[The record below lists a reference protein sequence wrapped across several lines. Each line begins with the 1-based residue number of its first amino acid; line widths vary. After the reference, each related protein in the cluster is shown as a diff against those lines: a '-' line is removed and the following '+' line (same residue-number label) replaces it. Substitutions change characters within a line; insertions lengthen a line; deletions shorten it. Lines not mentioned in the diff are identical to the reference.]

1 MTRPCPAPHP
11 PHRRFFRCFRLFP
24 LLLACLLTLA
34 LAGCPGDRDDRPK
47 EGKRPTVPVTIAR
60 SRMATVPVEL
70 AATAHIES
78 PAAVAVR
85 SRVTGTLDRIHFT
98 EGQEVEAGALLFTI
112 DPRPFAAVLARAE
125 AELARDRAELAN
137 SRRELAR
144 YTTAAAKGFVS
155 AEQAD
160 QAATRV
166 ATFSAAVKAGQ
177 AAVDAARLELGFAT
191 IRSPLTGRTG
201 EVRVD
206 AGNLVRANDETPL
219 VTIHQMAPVHAAC
232 TLPGRHLP
240 LIRLHQAK
248 APLTARI
255 IDPAGGSAPLT
266 GTLSFIDNTVDPA
279 TGAIRLIAT
288 FANRDRA
295 LWPGQMVDLR
305 LLVTEQPDSVV
316 VPARAV
322 QTGQQ
327 GPYVFVVKAEGTVA
341 VRPVTPGLA
350 FGEELVIDKGLAAGE
365 RVVTDGQ
372 LLLADG
378 VSVQERTPAGAPAK
392 PAAKGAQPAGNTP

>member
-1 MTRPCPAPHP
+1 
-11 PHRRFFRCFRLFP
+11 
-24 LLLACLLTLA
+24 
-34 LAGCPGDRDDRPK
+34 
-47 EGKRPTVPVTIAR
+47 
-60 SRMATVPVEL
+60 MATVPVEL

-85 SRVTGTLDRIHFT
+85 SRVTGTLEKVHFT

-125 AELARDRAELAN
+125 AELARDRAELEN

-177 AAVDAARLELGFAT
+177 AAVDAARLELGFAA

-219 VTIHQMAPVHAAC
+219 VTIHQMTPVHAAC

-240 LIRLHQAK
+240 LIRQHQAE
-248 APLTARI
+248 APLTARLT
-255 IDPAGGSAPLT
+255 DPAGGSAPLT

-288 FANRDRA
+288 FANDDRA

-305 LLVTEQPDSVV
+305 LLVTERPDSVV

-327 GPYVFVVKAEGTVA
+327 GPYVFVVKADKTVA

-378 VSVQERTPAGAPAK
+378 VSVQERTTAGAPAR
-392 PAAKGAQPAGNTP
+392 PAANAEKPAGNTP

>member
-24 LLLACLLTLA
+24 LLLACLLTLT
-34 LAGCPGDRDDRPK
+34 GCPGDRDDRPK
-47 EGKRPTVPVTIAR
+47 ERKRPTVPVTIAQ
-60 SRMATVPVEL
+60 SRTATVPVEL
-70 AATAHIES
+70 TATAHIES

-85 SRVTGTLDRIHFT
+85 SRVTGTLDKIHFT

-125 AELARDRAELAN
+125 A
-137 SRRELAR
+137 
-144 YTTAAAKGFVS
+144 
-155 AEQAD
+155 
-160 QAATRV
+160 
-166 ATFSAAVKAGQ
+166 
-177 AAVDAARLELGFAT
+177 
-191 IRSPLTGRTG
+191 
-201 EVRVD
+201 
-206 AGNLVRANDETPL
+206 PL
-219 VTIHQMAPVHAAC
+219 V
-232 TLPGRHLP
+232 
-240 LIRLHQAK
+240 
-248 APLTARI
+248 ARI
-255 IDPAGGSAPLT
+255 IDPANGSAPLS

-288 FANRDRA
+288 FANNDRA

-305 LLVTEQPDSVV
+305 LLVTERPDCVV

-327 GPYVFVVKAEGTVA
+327 GPYVFVVKADATVA

-350 FGEELVIDKGLAAGE
+350 FGEELVIDQGLAAGE

-378 VSVQERTPAGAPAK
+378 VSVQERTPAGAPAR
-392 PAAKGAQPAGNTP
+392 PAANAAQPAGKAP